1 MSDVSTERTAAM
13 DAPISNLHYTDERL
27 VRICD
32 ALNARDHDWVFYE
45 DRIGPAP
52 QRIADVGCGTGTF
65 ALRLA
70 AAGHTVIGVDPAPAM
85 LDFARGRPGAAGVTW
100 IDGVT
105 SDLPR
110 ELAFD
115 CATMTGHAFQCL
127 LTDESVGSTLYALRE
142 RLQPGG
148 RLMFESRNPVM
159 QWWLRWHGQ
168 MSKHDLRIEDGSVE
182 VTYDVL
188 SERSQIVIFETHYR
202 FTHSNAHLV
211 DRSALRFMPQ
221 SDIAEHLRRAG
232 FNDVEWLGGWDGTAF
247 DEGTSPEIIA
257 IAR

>member
-1 MSDVSTERTAAM
+1 
-13 DAPISNLHYTDERL
+13 
-27 VRICD
+27 
-32 ALNARDHDWVFYE
+32 
-45 DRIGPAP
+45 
-52 QRIADVGCGTGTF
+52 
-65 ALRLA
+65 
-70 AAGHTVIGVDPAPAM
+70 
-85 LDFARGRPGAAGVTW
+85 
-100 IDGVT
+100 
-105 SDLPR
+105 
-110 ELAFD
+110 
-115 CATMTGHAFQCL
+115 
-127 LTDESVGSTLYALRE
+127 
-142 RLQPGG
+142 
-148 RLMFESRNPVM
+148 
-159 QWWLRWHGQ
+159 